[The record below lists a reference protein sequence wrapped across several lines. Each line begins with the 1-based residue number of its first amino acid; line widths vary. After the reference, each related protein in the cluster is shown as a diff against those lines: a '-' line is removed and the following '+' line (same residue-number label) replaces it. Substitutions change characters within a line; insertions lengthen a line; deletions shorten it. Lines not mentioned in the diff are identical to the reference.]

1 MAAGMLLG
9 VKKGSS
15 VVQPEC
21 SRPKDRLHPA
31 SNALLAS
38 MELTAATSHATA
50 QRPSSQTAA
59 HSAGKDVVGRRERWR
74 LGELFDHRF
83 CLCYSELKL
92 YIYKQKGSS
101 KVQESS
107 NSKQLIA
114 DKIKQSANILV
125 TVSSNPSVDALTA
138 ALGLTLMLNKLDK
151 HATAVFSGVIP
162 PAINFLEP
170 GKTFE
175 NNVDSL
181 RDFIIALDKDKAD
194 RLRYKV
200 EDDVVRIFI
209 TPYRTKI
216 AQTDLQFSQGD
227 FNVDLI
233 IALGVEDQKDLDQ
246 AITAHGRILHDAT
259 VATINAAAQ
268 KSNLGS
274 IDWQDSHA
282 SSLSEMLASMADALK
297 AGILDQQISTALL
310 TGIVANTERF
320 SNQKTTPHVMTI
332 SAQLMAAGANQQ
344 LIATKLQTIPAPV
357 SPRRENPKT
366 QQAAPEASKK
376 VSAESADD
384 GEMHI
389 NHGQEPKEAPAPLP
403 LEPVAE
409 PEPVEPES
417 EPEPEPELAIA
428 PPAAQNFDD
437 LKEAIQQETVQAAP
451 QREMV
456 EPPTP
461 GSHNIN
467 DESTEGGEG
476 QVEGDEESYLTT
488 HPSWQGREIKPPS
501 MGGTLNATSE
511 QALQDKIREEAEQ
524 KRNRTIL
531 THGGVG
537 QPAEQQPQS
546 ASAKRRKRKKN
557 NQNQQDQST
566 QQQAQP
572 APQPAPAPAPAPE
585 PVQPPAPVVPEPAPA
600 PEPPAPQAAEP
611 LPEPA
616 PAPAPPAPLP
626 EPIAPAPEPEP
637 EPKLPEIP
645 VAPPALVVAEP
656 LTPPAEQ
663 PPAPAPAPA
672 GPAQAPV
679 EPTPQPAEGPT
690 LEELE
695 REAANHAA
703 QAVAPQTL
711 SELEAEA
718 HAHASKVAAPQAAQS
733 PAPSELG
740 AMPMPQPLEAPTPAA
755 PAPAPQPEMPP
766 TGLPPLPPMPDFS
779 TLPPVPAAPELPQL
793 PQQPLQQPAMPQPLQ
808 QPPQPPQAPQQTPPP
823 AAPTDPAQF
832 RIPGQ

>member
-1 MAAGMLLG
+1 
-9 VKKGSS
+9 
-15 VVQPEC
+15 
-21 SRPKDRLHPA
+21 
-31 SNALLAS
+31 
-38 MELTAATSHATA
+38 
-50 QRPSSQTAA
+50 
-59 HSAGKDVVGRRERWR
+59 
-74 LGELFDHRF
+74 
-83 CLCYSELKL
+83 
-92 YIYKQKGSS
+92 
-101 KVQESS
+101 VQESS

-114 DKIKQSANILV
+114 EKIKQSANILV

-216 AQTDLQFSQGD
+216 SQTDLQFSQGD

-274 IDWQDSHA
+274 IDWQDAHA

-297 AGILDQQISTALL
+297 AGMLDQQISTALL

-366 QQAAPEASKK
+366 QQPAPEASKK
-376 VSAESADD
+376 VSADAPDD

-389 NHGQEPKEAPAPLP
+389 NHGQESQEAPAPLP
-403 LEPVAE
+403 MEPVAA
-409 PEPVEPES
+409 PEPVEPEAEL
-417 EPEPEPELAIA
+417 EPEPEMAIA
-428 PPAAQNFDD
+428 PPAAQNFND

-451 QREMV
+451 QHEMA

-467 DESTEGGEG
+467 DETNEPEE
-476 QVEGDEESYLTT
+476 QKPEADEESYLTT

-511 QALQDKIREEAEQ
+511 QALQDKLREEQEQ

-537 QPAEQQPQS
+537 QPTDQPPQS
-546 ASAKRRKRKKN
+546 ASSKRRKRKKN
-557 NQNQQDQST
+557 NQNQNQEQSA
-566 QQQAQP
+566 QQQPQAQP
-572 APQPAPAPAPAPE
+572 APQPAPAPAPE
-585 PVQPPAPVVPEPAPA
+585 PVLPPAPVLPEPAPA
-600 PEPPAPQAAEP
+600 PELPAPQAVEP
-611 LPEPA
+611 LPEPT
-616 PAPAPPAPLP
+616 PAPELPAPLP
-626 EPIAPAPEPEP
+626 EPIAPAPAPMPEP
-637 EPKLPEIP
+637 EQLPEIP

-656 LTPPAEQ
+656 LSPPVEPA
-663 PPAPAPAPA
+663 APAPAPESL
-672 GPAQAPV
+672 P
-679 EPTPQPAEGPT
+679 EPNSVPEQPAPAAHEPT

-695 REAANHAA
+695 REATNHAA

-718 HAHASKVAAPQAAQS
+718 HAHATKVAAPQAGPN

-740 AMPMPQPLEAPTPAA
+740 ATPMPQPLEMPTPVTPA

-766 TGLPPLPPMPDFS
+766 TGLPPLPPMPDFG
-779 TLPPVPAAPELPQL
+779 TLPPVPAGPELPQL
-793 PQQPLQQPAMPQPLQ
+793 PQQPLQQPAVPQPP
-808 QPPQPPQAPQQTPPP
+808 QPTPQPPQAPAAAPQPP
-823 AAPTDPAQF
+823 APADHTQF

>member
-1 MAAGMLLG
+1 M
-9 VKKGSS
+9 
-15 VVQPEC
+15 
-21 SRPKDRLHPA
+21 
-31 SNALLAS
+31 
-38 MELTAATSHATA
+38 
-50 QRPSSQTAA
+50 
-59 HSAGKDVVGRRERWR
+59 
-74 LGELFDHRF
+74 
-83 CLCYSELKL
+83 
-92 YIYKQKGSS
+92 
-101 KVQESS
+101 QESS
-107 NSKQLIA
+107 NSKQQIA
-114 DKIKQSANILV
+114 EKIKQSANILV

-216 AQTDLQFSQGD
+216 SQTDLQFSQGD

-246 AITAHGRILHDAT
+246 AITVHGRILHDAT

-274 IDWQDSHA
+274 IDWQDAHA
-282 SSLSEMLASMADALK
+282 SSLSEMLASMADSLK

-310 TGIVANTERF
+310 TGIVASTERF

-357 SPRRENPKT
+357 SPRREAPKA
-366 QQAAPEASKK
+366 QAAPEASKK
-376 VSAESADD
+376 VSADNADD

-389 NHGQEPKEAPAPLP
+389 NHGEEPKEAPAPLP
-403 LEPVAE
+403 MEPVAV
-409 PEPVEPES
+409 PEPIEPA
-417 EPEPEPELAIA
+417 PEPEPQLPIA

-437 LKEAIQQETVQAAP
+437 LKEAIQQETVQTAP
-451 QREMV
+451 QREMAE
-456 EPPTP
+456 EPPIP
-461 GSHNIN
+461 GDHNIN
-467 DESTEGGEG
+467 DSENDDEKPES
-476 QVEGDEESYLTT
+476 DEESYLTT
-488 HPSWQGREIKPPS
+488 HPSWQGRELKPPT
-501 MGGTLNATSE
+501 MGGTLSATSE
-511 QALQDKIREEAEQ
+511 QALEDKIRSENEE
-524 KRNRTIL
+524 KRNLKIL
-531 THGGVG
+531 THGGGAEAPAG
-537 QPAEQQPQS
+537 QPQQQS
-546 ASAKRRKRKKN
+546 SSSKKRKRKKSG
-557 NQNQQDQST
+557 QGGGQQDQ
-566 QQQAQP
+566 QQRAVVQP
-572 APQPAPAPAPAPE
+572 APAPVAPAPVAAPEPAPAPAEPAPQAVAPEPEPVTPVAEAPAPAPE
-585 PVQPPAPVVPEPAPA
+585 PVAPA
-600 PEPPAPQAAEP
+600 PEMP
-611 LPEPA
+611 LPEPV
-616 PAPAPPAPLP
+616 P
-626 EPIAPAPEPEP
+626 APAPEPEP
-637 EPKLPEIP
+637 ALPEIP
-645 VAPPALVVAEP
+645 IAPPPMVVAEP
-656 LTPPAEQ
+656 LTPPAES
-663 PPAPAPAPA
+663 APAPA
-672 GPAQAPV
+672 Q
-679 EPTPQPAEGPT
+679 TPAEPAPQATHEPT

-711 SELEAEA
+711 TELEAEA
-718 HAHASKVAAPQAAQS
+718 HAHANKVAAPQAGPNPAPAA

-740 AMPMPQPLEAPTPAA
+740 AMPMPQPLETPAPVAPA

-779 TLPPVPAAPELPQL
+779 TLPPVPAGPELPQL
-793 PQQPLQQPAMPQPLQ
+793 PQQPLQQPAVPQPPQ
-808 QPPQPPQAPQQTPPP
+808 AAPQPPQAPAPTPPP